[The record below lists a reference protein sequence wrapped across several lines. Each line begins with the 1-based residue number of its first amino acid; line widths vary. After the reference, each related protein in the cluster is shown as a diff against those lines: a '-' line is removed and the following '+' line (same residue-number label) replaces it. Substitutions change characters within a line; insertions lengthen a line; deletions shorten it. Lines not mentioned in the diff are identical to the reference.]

1 MEKFAR
7 ELLELSMFMRILWSW
22 PVMVFSA
29 WAILAITN
37 PTWKIGG
44 GAYFFGCC
52 LVFVILYASTLLFL
66 PEQMAI
72 EHGYAHVIVGTHIA
86 IMVLAGAV
94 AGLFS
99 AARSRDAYGEN
110 DRWLMGLVPVAN
122 LALVFDKGQEKT
134 KPIDDTILT
143 NIIMTLAGL
152 GVLISA
158 TQLDRIAEKRFEQF
172 KFSLVLQAAQPPPP
186 PPPPPE
192 PQTQSEVI
200 QAALIRY
207 AASRTIPQNFDKN
220 VRLTAVVA
228 DGYTLIYRY
237 RIGNDNEAER
247 QQWQDLT
254 EFTWCNAN
262 DYKELFA
269 FGATLQGEL
278 LDRTGNIVRSA
289 NADAM
294 GCNLDNLKIDA
305 EMTERAKAEKTFAT
319 TNGALGISGASYANR
334 VYTITIFS
342 PDPVPALAKDVM
354 RKNWCNR
361 EEYKSMLLKG
371 VTIRG
376 QFETKSGRPLETVDV
391 NVIECGI
398 AGDIKPS
405 N

>member
-1 MEKFAR
+1 MEEFAR

-29 WAILAITN
+29 WAILAMTK

-52 LVFVILYASTLLFL
+52 VVFVVLYASTLLYL
-66 PEQMAI
+66 PEPLAI
-72 EHGYAHVIVGTHIA
+72 EHGYAHLIVGTHIA
-86 IMVLAGAV
+86 LMMVAGAV
-94 AGLFS
+94 AGLFA

-110 DRWLMGLVPVAN
+110 DRWLMGLVPVTN
-122 LALVFDKGQEKT
+122 LALVFDKSHEKT

-143 NIIMTLAGL
+143 NIFLMLAGL

-158 TQLDRIAEKRFEQF
+158 TQLERIAEKRLENF
-172 KFSLVLQAAQPPPP
+172 KFSLAQQASQP

-192 PQTQSEVI
+192 PRTQSEAI
-200 QAALIRY
+200 QAALKRY
-207 AASRTIPQNFDKN
+207 AASRIIPQNFDKN
-220 VRLTAVVA
+220 VRLTTVVA

-237 RIGNDNEAER
+237 RITHDNEAEQ

-289 NADAM
+289 NADAV
-294 GCNLDNLKIDA
+294 GCSLDNLKIDA

-319 TNGALGISGASYANR
+319 TNGALGVSGASYANR

-361 EEYKSMLLKG
+361 KDYKSMLLKG

-376 QFETKSGRPLETVDV
+376 AFETKSGRPLETLDV

-398 AGDIKPS
+398 AGDI
-405 N
+405 

>member
-1 MEKFAR
+1 M
-7 ELLELSMFMRILWSW
+7 
-22 PVMVFSA
+22 
-29 WAILAITN
+29 
-37 PTWKIGG
+37 
-44 GAYFFGCC
+44 
-52 LVFVILYASTLLFL
+52 
-66 PEQMAI
+66 
-72 EHGYAHVIVGTHIA
+72 
-86 IMVLAGAV
+86 
-94 AGLFS
+94 
-99 AARSRDAYGEN
+99 
-110 DRWLMGLVPVAN
+110 
-122 LALVFDKGQEKT
+122 
-134 KPIDDTILT
+134 
-143 NIIMTLAGL
+143 
-152 GVLISA
+152 
-158 TQLDRIAEKRFEQF
+158 
-172 KFSLVLQAAQPPPP
+172 
-186 PPPPPE
+186 
-192 PQTQSEVI
+192 
-200 QAALIRY
+200 
-207 AASRTIPQNFDKN
+207 
-220 VRLTAVVA
+220 TAVVA

-289 NADAM
+289 NADAV

-319 TNGALGISGASYANR
+319 TNGELGISGASYANR
-334 VYTITIFS
+334 VYTIKIFS